1 MLKQIKLEQLEQKKA
16 VAKMSKLC
24 LGALTSVDNMETKI
38 NENQAMEKF
47 KKLSEESVKLN
58 SHVQQNLHDVH
69 LKLDRLGNHL
79 DMSFSIWDF
88 WTPQNK
94 PETQNPAFLRDTLY
108 IIELSN

>member
-79 DMSFSIWDF
+79 DMPFFQWNL
-88 WTPQNK
+88 NK
-94 PETQNPAFLRDTLY
+94 PETRFKLRLRVYRT
-108 IIELSN
+108 